1 MEAGPLPA
9 APALLRSPRPR
20 RGGELTAERI
30 LDAAEALFAERGY
43 EGASQRDVAERSG
56 LSAASLYN
64 HFPSKEALYA
74 AVLERGLAPVLAIL
88 SAQGVGALPPSE
100 RSRRIVAD
108 VMALLARRP
117 NLPRLVLHETLSGG
131 QRLTPMLREWIAPAF
146 ERARELIESNP
157 AARRWRA
164 EQIPHLVVAL
174 YHVVLGH
181 FTFAPLYRDLSG
193 VDLLSDEA
201 LARQTRFLGE
211 LVDALLPDPPPGPA
225 R

>member
-1 MEAGPLPA
+1 
-9 APALLRSPRPR
+9 
-20 RGGELTAERI
+20 
-30 LDAAEALFAERGY
+30 
-43 EGASQRDVAERSG
+43 
-56 LSAASLYN
+56 
-64 HFPSKEALYA
+64 
-74 AVLERGLAPVLAIL
+74 VLAIL
-88 SAQGVGALPPSE
+88 SAQGVSALPPSE
-100 RSRRIVAD
+100 RSHRIVAD

-146 ERARELIESNP
+146 ARARELIEANP
-157 AARRWRA
+157 AAQRWRA

-193 VDLLSDEA
+193 VDLLSEEA
-201 LARQTRFLGE
+201 LVRQTRFLGE
-211 LVDALLPDPPPGPA
+211 LVDALFPDPPPGPD